1 MILTPIRILHQI
13 AGGIQ
18 VAQQQSGGAI
28 ISLGGGPNLYSV
40 MSYQDLWNLGIL
52 QANGQSGIQLGSAAF
67 NTYFSVAGT
76 QFSGPYILT
85 SLIPAGSG
93 SGLHGGTIPEPA
105 SLMLVL
111 MGFAGF
117 GFSCRDRSNRAV

>member
-1 MILTPIRILHQI
+1 
-13 AGGIQ
+13 
-18 VAQQQSGGAI
+18 
-28 ISLGGGPNLYSV
+28 

-67 NTYFSVAGT
+67 NTYFSVTGT

-93 SGLHGGTIPEPA
+93 AGLGGGAVPEPA
-105 SLMLVL
+105 TLVLVL
-111 MGFAGF
+111 MGLVGL
-117 GFSCRDRSNRAV
+117 GFSRRSISR